1 LVLASFGEGL
11 EPPVVVPGAPF
22 FIAASLVVALLFISS
37 HTSVPRLVPAR
48 RHVAIVMDDAVS
60 HGIGCA
66 GLSQGGIPRV
76 RNGGNQT
83 ARKRFA
89 RTSVTSR
96 AHLIRFVNEAAGG
109 MIGWSR
115 HLLFTRRKRT
125 LFEPDQGLN

>member
-1 LVLASFGEGL
+1 LVLALFGEGL

-37 HTSVPRLVPAR
+37 HASVPRLVPAR

-60 HGIGCA
+60 HSSIGCA

-89 RTSVTSR
+89 RTSVASPCP
-96 AHLIRFVNEAAGG
+96 
-109 MIGWSR
+109 
-115 HLLFTRRKRT
+115 
-125 LFEPDQGLN
+125 PDTTC